1 MNFRKYENTI
11 IEELNYSLNAVDS
24 SSCADAINLI
34 NNADKVFVLG
44 LGRAGFMAKSLAM
57 RLMHM
62 EKDSFVIGETI
73 TPNFENGDLLIITS
87 GSGETKQFLQ
97 MAEKAKNFGG
107 KVLAFTGA
115 PHSSITKTAD
125 VSVII
130 PAPGKIKSESTFTS
144 VQPMASL
151 YEQSLLLIFDSI
163 ILALIDTSGKNN
175 EEMFKKHS
183 NLE

>member
-11 IEELNYSLNAVDS
+11 LEELNHSLNAIDS
-24 SSCADAINLI
+24 NSFSNAINLI
-34 NNADKVFVLG
+34 NNANKVFVLG

-62 EKDSFVIGETI
+62 GKEAFVIGETI
-73 TPNFENGDLLIITS
+73 TPNFENGDLLIVTS

-97 MAEKAKNFGG
+97 MSEKAKNLGG
-107 KVLAFTGA
+107 KILVFTSGVN
-115 PHSSITKTAD
+115 SSITKLAD

-130 PAPGKIKSESTFTS
+130 PAPSKEKSQSTFTTI
-144 VQPMASL
+144 QPMASL
-151 YEQSLLLIFDSI
+151 FEQSLLLIFDSI
-163 ILALIDTSGKNN
+163 ILALIDVSDKTND
-175 EEMFKKHS
+175 EMFKKHS